1 MIFEDITMGSKGLQ
15 YTEQHLYGVSGQPQ
29 LPDIE
34 QDEIYDCYLM
44 SSMGALAAQQPDRI
58 RDAIRYQP
66 DSNNPDTGVFH
77 VTLHHPIRGQ
87 VAVPVTQADVEDNIQ
102 RDGGGTADNKKGSPI
117 WPSVIEA
124 AFAKLHDPNP
134 QNNDRKEA
142 YDVIG
147 SSDRGGSLHEAMF
160 ALTGDAGHNLRY
172 THSPKGSSAP
182 PGNTGEPPPFD
193 VPLKSSNVSK
203 FDDADGAYAKISEAL
218 GTGKAVTLSTRN
230 EKNNFNDG
238 VMEHHAYIVT
248 GVEQREKKDGTN
260 EIFITMRNPYAHNN
274 NTPSES
280 KDTSKPSITVS
291 LDKML
296 EKDVFGEI
304 NIGPA
309 PRVQTQQQGTP
320 APEQS
325 TPTPTTP
332 APTPPAPSPN
342 QTASPPNT
350 NDITQQTHLGYPRFQ
365 QAFNAIEHSINIP
378 PGTFTGERLQQS
390 AANLAYAS
398 LAGEERV
405 GLNSRN
411 ESLSHIDFAVFNKDR
426 DALIVGQGELGDP
439 SAKLAWLPG
448 AQDNGTPLTAASQRT
463 YDLLQDPQR
472 LALVNPALQQG
483 MVQGGPEPEPA
494 GPRR

>member
-1 MIFEDITMGSKGLQ
+1 MGKQTLQ
-15 YTEQHLYGVSGQPQ
+15 YADQHLYGANGQPQ
-29 LPDIE
+29 MADIR
-34 QDEIYDCYLM
+34 QDDVYNCYLV
-44 SSMGALAAQQPDRI
+44 SSMGALAEQQPDRI
-58 RDAIRYQP
+58 RDSIRYEP
-66 DSNNPDTGVFH
+66 DPDNPDAAVFH
-77 VTLHHPIRGQ
+77 VTLHHPTRGQ
-87 VAVPVTQADVEDNIQ
+87 VEVPVTQADVEFNIQ
-102 RDGGGTADNKKGSPI
+102 KGGGGTADNKEGSPV
-117 WPSVIEA
+117 WPSVMES

-134 QNNDRKEA
+134 QNSDRKEA

-147 SSDRGGSLHEAMF
+147 SSNRGGSLHEAMF

-193 VPLKSSNVSK
+193 VPLKKDNVSK
-203 FDDADGAYAKISEAL
+203 FDDANGAYAKISEAL
-218 GTGKAVTLSTRN
+218 GANRSVTLSTRN
-230 EKNNFNDG
+230 ENVNDG
-238 VMEHHAYIVT
+238 VMKHHAYVVT
-248 GVEQREKKDGTN
+248 GVEHREKKDGTN
-260 EIFITMRNPYAHNN
+260 EVFITMRNPYAHNN

-309 PRVQTQQQGTP
+309 PRVQTQQQGAP

-325 TPTPTTP
+325 TPTPQAPT
-332 APTPPAPSPN
+332 PTPPAPNPN
-342 QTASPPNT
+342 QPASPPNT
-350 NDITQQTHLGYPRFQ
+350 QDITQQTHLGYPRFQ

-398 LAGEERV
+398 LAGEERA

-411 ESLSHIDFAVFNKDR
+411 ESLSRIDFAVFNKDR
-426 DALIVGQGELGDP
+426 DALIVGQGELGNP

-448 AQDNGTPLTAASQRT
+448 AQDNSTPLTAASQRT
-463 YDLLQDPQR
+463 HDLLQDPQK
-472 LALVNPALQQG
+472 LALANPALQQG